1 MENFNIGARFG
12 RLVITGLPYK
22 HNTDGG
28 YSYIKYPCK
37 CDCGGA
43 RDVRKTKLKS
53 GEVFHCGCVRF
64 TKEGV
69 EHEAH
74 EFADTPIWR
83 SWLNMKQRCTNTN
96 SPRYHDYGGRGIT
109 IDPKWNTF
117 VGFYNDMG
125 DTYEEGLTIDRID
138 VNGNYCKEN
147 CRWADDH
154 IQGYNRRISNLNTS
168 GKTGVSWHKATKKW
182 YVRFILPDNQKEI
195 GELYEYLWDAV
206 YRRMQLEQ
214 LYHGKVK
221 D

>member
-1 MENFNIGARFG
+1 MLDFSVGRRFG
-12 RLVITGLPYK
+12 RLIITGLPYK
-22 HNTDGG
+22 HATDGG
-28 YSYIKYPCK
+28 YFYMKYPCK

-43 RDVRKTKLKS
+43 RDVRRTKLKS

-69 EHEAH
+69 EHESH

-109 IDPKWNTF
+109 IDPRWDTF

-125 DTYEEGLTIDRID
+125 DTYEEGLSIDRID

-147 CRWADDH
+147 CRWANDH

-168 GKTGVSWHKATKKW
+168 GKTGVAWHKATRKW
-182 YVRFILPDNQKEI
+182 YVRFTPPDNQKEI

>member
-1 MENFNIGARFG
+1 MAYN
-12 RLVITGLPYK
+12 ITGKTFGKLK
-22 HNTDGG
+22 ALKISEESTKTRKWVC
-28 YSYIKYPCK
+28 I
-37 CDCGGA
+37 CDCGKEVSVATNKLISGH
-43 RDVRKTKLKS
+43 TKS
-53 GEVFHCGCVRF
+53 CGCLRI
-64 TKEGV
+64 G
-69 EHEAH
+69 
-74 EFADTPIWR
+74 TPTHK
-83 SWLNMKQRCTNTN
+83 MTNTRFYQIWLGIKKRCDN
-96 SPRYHDYGGRGIT
+96 KTVGVKYYRDAGIT
-109 IDPKWNTF
+109 YSDRWKEF
-117 VGFYNDMG
+117 EKFYEDMHK
-125 DTYEEGLTIDRID
+125 DYEVSKTLDRID
-138 VNGNYCKEN
+138 PSGNYCKEN